1 MASGKATGM
10 ASNKASDRI
19 LLRGMVFY
27 GYHGVNPEEKALGQR
42 FVVDAALERDLSAAG
57 KSDDLQETV
66 NYAAAYQAVK
76 AVVEGESRD
85 LLEAVAQDIADA
97 LLDGFDISAA
107 WVRVKKPEVAIK
119 GSVLDYMGVEIRR
132 ERQG

>member
-1 MASGKATGM
+1 MASDKATDT
-10 ASNKASDRI
+10 ASGGASDRI

-42 FVVDAALERDLSAAG
+42 FAVDVAMGRDLRAAG
-57 KSDDLQETV
+57 KSDDLHDTV

-85 LLEAVAQDIADA
+85 LLESVAQDIADA

>member
-1 MASGKATGM
+1 MASDT
-10 ASNKASDRI
+10 ASDRI

-42 FVVDAALERDLSAAG
+42 FAVDVAMERDLRAAG
-57 KSDDLQETV
+57 KSDDLHDTV

-119 GSVLDYMGVEIRR
+119 GSALDYMGVEIRR